1 MNPKTMREALI
12 AEALGDLDALM
23 KRVEALPSVVV
34 DAEKSIAATAATLEA
49 AGDKYRMAV
58 TAFNEQAKEDLS
70 GYLNLKL
77 AQADQAAKAAVGER
91 QTELLATIR
100 AELKQTPPAQKP
112 LFQLLQHA
120 ATATVAAVVAIIFSR
135 FIQ

>member
-1 MNPKTMREALI
+1 MNAKTVREALI
-12 AEALGDLDALM
+12 AEALGDLDALI
-23 KRVEALPSVVV
+23 KRVEALPSVVA

-77 AQADQAAKAAVGER
+77 AQAAQAAAVG
-91 QTELLATIR
+91 QDNELLEVIR
-100 AELKQTPPAQKP
+100 AEFKQVQGVQKP
-112 LFQLLQHA
+112 FSQLVQHA
-120 ATATVAAVVAIIFSR
+120 ITAVIAAMVTMIFSR
-135 FIQ
+135 FI

>member
-77 AQADQAAKAAVGER
+77 AQADQAAKATALAQGN
-91 QTELLATIR
+91 ELLEAIR
-100 AELKQTPPAQKP
+100 AEIKQTQGAQKP
-112 LFQLLQHA
+112 FSQLLQHA
-120 ATATVAAVVAIIFSR
+120 TTAAIAVAVAMIFNG
-135 FIQ
+135 FFK